1 MALCLPCGKRASHNT
16 NMTDLPQTVLDA
28 MRSHL
33 SSSGD
38 KKFHELQNLNTNEGN
53 MASDG
58 SKSCIVCGEESHRT
72 SWDKETKD
80 GNFVACD
87 NHTDAEFNAAVK
99 AATPALVK

>member
-1 MALCLPCGKRASHNT
+1 
-16 NMTDLPQTVLDA
+16 
-28 MRSHL
+28 
-33 SSSGD
+33 
-38 KKFHELQNLNTNEGN
+38 